1 MVAFRA
7 GLLAVLVVGLPL
19 APARWAQA
27 AETSIAGVYHCKSF
41 CRLTDA
47 APSVE
52 IVGSVA
58 KCMNE
63 LGGIFSGKILSP
75 NVVACFNK
83 TGTLSQDGK
92 TIEWSDGVIWAR

>member
-1 MVAFRA
+1 MVSLRA
-7 GLLAVLVVGLPL
+7 GFLVSFIAALQV
-19 APARWAQA
+19 APACPAEA
-27 AETSIAGVYHCKSF
+27 AEASIAGQYHCKSG

-47 APSVE
+47 SPSVE

-63 LGGIFSGKILSP
+63 LGGTFSGRVLSP
-75 NVVACFNK
+75 NAVACFNK
-83 TGTLSQDGK
+83 TGTLSKDGK

>member
-1 MVAFRA
+1 M
-7 GLLAVLVVGLPL
+7 LVLVLPF
-19 APARWAQA
+19 AFARSPQA
-27 AETSIAGVYHCKSF
+27 AETSIAGEYHCKSL

-63 LGGIFSGKILSP
+63 LGGTFSGKVLSA
-75 NVVACFNK
+75 NVIACFNK

-92 TIEWSDGVIWAR
+92 TIEWSDGVVWAR